1 MEHRWIRPSG
11 EELSSEGLLGLLCAP
26 FTQRGNPKEGFT
38 PKAANDG
45 LAGALTQYKP
55 LTGAG
60 IKSSLDGCGSEPVTS
75 RTGPRVSHLKPKPS
89 PVLSCLRGVY
99 VAEGQQ
105 GHCTALSF
113 PDSSHKSLP
122 APSGKEEGMPGC
134 AVSLLGCPHPIP
146 VLSQAFHVQPCHLE
160 L

>member
-1 MEHRWIRPSG
+1 MRPFG
-11 EELSSEGLLGLLCAP
+11 EELSFQGLLRLLCAP
-26 FTQRGNPKEGFT
+26 FIQRGNPAQAGEGFI

-45 LAGALTQYKP
+45 LAGDLARYKP
-55 LTGAG
+55 LTGPG
-60 IKSSLDGCGSEPVTS
+60 IKSSLPWAGSGSEPVTS
-75 RTGPRVSHLKPKPS
+75 RRGPRVSHFQAKGQPS
-89 PVLSCLRGVY
+89 PFFLGGIYL
-99 VAEGQQ
+99 AEGQA
-105 GHCTALSF
+105 GHCTTLPF

-122 APSGKEEGMPGC
+122 APTGKGEGMPGR